1 MDFAEKMRTAATA
14 AKLGHSMIDAFEE
27 VFEDLDDQTKAA
39 AMLATVQV
47 VMMEAAQRAN
57 KLIDAPPRDTI
68 DKLARMALG
77 AFPSPPPP
85 KVEDIPVVRNVKA
98 GKSPWAL

>member
-1 MDFAEKMRTAATA
+1 
-14 AKLGHSMIDAFEE
+14 
-27 VFEDLDDQTKAA
+27 
-39 AMLATVQV
+39 
-47 VMMEAAQRAN
+47 
-57 KLIDAPPRDTI
+57 LIDAPPRDTI